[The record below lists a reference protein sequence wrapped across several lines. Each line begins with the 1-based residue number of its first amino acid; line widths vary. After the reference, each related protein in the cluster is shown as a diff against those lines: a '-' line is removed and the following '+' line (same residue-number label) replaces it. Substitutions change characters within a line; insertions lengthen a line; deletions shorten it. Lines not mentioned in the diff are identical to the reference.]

1 LNVYFDTGLLVKL
14 YLTEQNSSEATALI
28 QGHGIPICFCGLQ
41 QTELRNAL
49 YRKCGRSEITERQ
62 LTVALKDIQ
71 SDMDGGVLQMPDIEW
86 PEIWTNA
93 DRLTAKYAL
102 ATQCRTLDML
112 HVAVAVQLGIK
123 TFGTTDNR
131 QMVLARK
138 AGLKVISLA

>member
-1 LNVYFDTGLLVKL
+1 
-14 YLTEQNSSEATALI
+14 
-28 QGHGIPICFCGLQ
+28 
-41 QTELRNAL
+41 
-49 YRKCGRSEITERQ
+49 
-62 LTVALKDIQ
+62 
-71 SDMDGGVLQMPDIEW
+71 MPDIEW

>member
-1 LNVYFDTGLLVKL
+1 MNVYFDTGLLVKL